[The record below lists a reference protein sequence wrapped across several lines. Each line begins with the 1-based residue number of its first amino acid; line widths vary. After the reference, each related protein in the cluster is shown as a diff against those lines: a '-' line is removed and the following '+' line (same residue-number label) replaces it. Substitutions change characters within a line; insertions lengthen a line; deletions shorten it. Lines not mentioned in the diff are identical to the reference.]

1 MSNKILDDMRDV
13 MRRRH
18 YSIRTERSYCGW
30 VKRFILHFNMKSHD
44 DLSEG
49 EKKIETYLTFL
60 ARDRSFCVC
69 HFQGNYKEN
78 ERVSQASQFRPQ
90 FPWLNKINLSLFLT
104 TDYLPSKCFSIAFRP
119 PSISLSFLSS
129 VMSNSIVPYVFAGT
143 RQIKSSLAA
152 INCLS

>member
-30 VKRFILHFNMKSHD
+30 VKRFILHFNMKSRD

-60 ARDRSFCVC
+60 ARDRNVAPSTQNQALNALVFLYKHVLKQPLNC
-69 HFQGNYKEN
+69 HIA
-78 ERVSQASQFRPQ
+78 VSYTH
-90 FPWLNKINLSLFLT
+90 LT
-104 TDYLPSKCFSIAFRP
+104 LPTIC
-119 PSISLSFLSS
+119 S
-129 VMSNSIVPYVFAGT
+129 V
-143 RQIKSSLAA
+143 
-152 INCLS
+152 